1 VLASTHKK
9 SGVKGGAILR
19 RGWFVTAGAFLVL
32 FAGTI
37 YLSSKLP
44 LLDALGPGPGF
55 FPLILALL
63 GAVLAV
69 AMIVQLV
76 REPQA
81 PTGAPDPAAEA
92 FMPDGGAMFRMIG
105 IVVLLAA
112 AFAMLDPLGYRL
124 TALFFITLMLL
135 VLGVRNYLAIGLV
148 ALALSFGVFHSF
160 YYWLKVP
167 LPIGELGL

>member
-1 VLASTHKK
+1 M
-9 SGVKGGAILR
+9 R
-19 RGWFVTAGAFLVL
+19 RGWLVAAGTFLVL

-63 GAVLAV
+63 GVVLSLALL
-69 AMIVQLV
+69 VQLV
-76 REPQA
+76 RQPDA
-81 PTGAPDPAAEA
+81 AVGAPDPDAGEDLI
-92 FMPDGGAMFRMIG
+92 PDRSAMFRIVG
-105 IVVLLAA
+105 IIVLLLAA
-112 AFAMLDPLGYRL
+112 FSALDPLGYRL
-124 TALFFITLMLL
+124 TAFVFITLLLL
-135 VLGVRNYLAIGLV
+135 VLGVRNYIAIALV

-167 LPIGELGL
+167 LPIGAFGL

>member
-1 VLASTHKK
+1 M
-9 SGVKGGAILR
+9 R
-19 RGWFVTAGAFLVL
+19 RGWLVAAGTFLVL

-63 GAVLAV
+63 GVVLSLV
-69 AMIVQLV
+69 LIVQLV
-76 REPQA
+76 RQPDG
-81 PTGAPDPAAEA
+81 PVGAPDPDVGDDLI
-92 FMPDGGAMFRMIG
+92 PDRSAMFRIVG
-105 IVVLLAA
+105 IIVLLLAA
-112 AFAMLDPLGYRL
+112 FTALDPLGYRL
-124 TALFFITLMLL
+124 TAFLFITLLLL
-135 VLGVRNYLAIGLV
+135 VLGVRNYIAITLV

-167 LPIGELGL
+167 LPIGVFGL

>member
-1 VLASTHKK
+1 M
-9 SGVKGGAILR
+9 R
-19 RGWFVTAGAFLVL
+19 RGWLVAAGTFLVL

-63 GAVLAV
+63 GVMLSLVLL
-69 AMIVQLV
+69 VQLV
-76 REPQA
+76 RQPDA
-81 PTGAPDPAAEA
+81 AVGAPDPDASEDLV
-92 FMPDGGAMFRMIG
+92 PDRSAMFRIVG
-105 IVVLLAA
+105 IIVLLLAA
-112 AFAMLDPLGYRL
+112 FTALDPLGYRL
-124 TALFFITLMLL
+124 TAFVFITLLLL
-135 VLGVRNYLAIGLV
+135 VLGVRNYIAIALV

-167 LPIGELGL
+167 LPIGAFGL

>member
-1 VLASTHKK
+1 
-9 SGVKGGAILR
+9 LR
-19 RGWFVTAGAFLVL
+19 RGWLVAAGTFLVL

-63 GAVLAV
+63 GVVLSLALL
-69 AMIVQLV
+69 VQLV
-76 REPQA
+76 RQPDA
-81 PTGAPDPAAEA
+81 AVGAPDPDASEDLV
-92 FMPDGGAMFRMIG
+92 PDRSAMFRIVG
-105 IVVLLAA
+105 IIVLLLAA
-112 AFAMLDPLGYRL
+112 FTALDPLGYRL
-124 TALFFITLMLL
+124 TALVFITLLLL
-135 VLGVRNYLAIGLV
+135 VLGVRNYIAIALV

-167 LPIGELGL
+167 LPIGAFGL

>member
-1 VLASTHKK
+1 M
-9 SGVKGGAILR
+9 R
-19 RGWFVTAGAFLVL
+19 RGWLVAAGTFLVL

-63 GAVLAV
+63 GVVLSLALL
-69 AMIVQLV
+69 VQLV
-76 REPQA
+76 RQPDA
-81 PTGAPDPAAEA
+81 AVGAPDPDASEDLI
-92 FMPDGGAMFRMIG
+92 PDRSAMFRIVG
-105 IVVLLAA
+105 IIVLLLAA
-112 AFAMLDPLGYRL
+112 FTALDPLGYRL
-124 TALFFITLMLL
+124 TALVFITLLLL
-135 VLGVRNYLAIGLV
+135 VLGVRNYIAIALV

-167 LPIGELGL
+167 LPIGAFGL

>member
-1 VLASTHKK
+1 
-9 SGVKGGAILR
+9 LR
-19 RGWFVTAGAFLVL
+19 RGWLVAAGGFLAL

-37 YLSSKLP
+37 YLSLKLP

-69 AMIVQLV
+69 ALIVEV
-76 REPQA
+76 ARA
-81 PTGAPDPAAEA
+81 PRGSANAPDADAGEP
-92 FMPDGGAMFRMIG
+92 FMPDGAAMFRIVG
-105 IVVLLAA
+105 IAVLLLAA
-112 AFAMLDPLGYRL
+112 FSALDPLGYRL
-124 TALFFITLMLL
+124 TALLFITLLL
-135 VLGVRNYLAIGLV
+135 LALGIRNYVAIAVV

-167 LPIGELGL
+167 LPMGGFGL